1 MKKLTGILLVV
12 MMMGALV
19 GCYSKSCDQPQ
30 PMSYKGEG

>member
-12 MMMGALV
+12 LMTGVLA
-19 GCYSKSCDQPQ
+19 GCWSSACQGPA